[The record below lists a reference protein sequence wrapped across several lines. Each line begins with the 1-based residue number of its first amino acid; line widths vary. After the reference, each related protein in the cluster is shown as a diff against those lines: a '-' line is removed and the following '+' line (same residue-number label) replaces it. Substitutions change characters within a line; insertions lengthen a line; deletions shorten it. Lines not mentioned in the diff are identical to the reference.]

1 MASGRLLILDDD
13 RAIGQTMQLI
23 AESER
28 MEVRFTTQPGEFFEA
43 VIAWQPTHISID
55 LAMPEMDGVQ
65 VLGQLAACDCRA
77 GIIIASGV
85 GARVLDAARRSA
97 AGHGLHIIGVLA
109 KPFSTGALRA
119 LLADT
124 TTTAPVPVA
133 SKPAA
138 PPQAT
143 ARAPF
148 QATIAELQRALD
160 RHELQLVYQ
169 PKVSCADGA
178 LAGFEALVRWMH
190 PEHGLIMPDRFVPF
204 AEANGLIDALT
215 ERVVELV
222 LTWFGQFIASSGQVS
237 AATGQP
243 PDTAVA
249 VSLSMNIS
257 ARMPKDLLFVE
268 RILERCNQLG
278 IDPARLTFEL
288 TETSAME
295 DAVKSLDVLTRM
307 RVKGFQLSLDDF
319 GTGYSSMVQLVRLP
333 FSEIKVDKS
342 FVMTAMQSQES
353 RNVVKSIVQLGHSL
367 GLYVTAEGV
376 ESAETLE
383 YLKLIGCDL
392 AQGYYIASPMPAEH
406 IAEWIRARWP

>member
-13 RAIGQTMQLI
+13 KAIGQTMQLI

-28 MEVRFTTQPGEFFEA
+28 MEVRFTTGPDEFFEA
-43 VIAWQPTHISID
+43 VRAWQPTHISID

-65 VLGQLAACDCRA
+65 VLGQLAACGCRA

-124 TTTAPVPVA
+124 TTSAPVPTA
-133 SKPAA
+133 SKPATTL
-138 PPQAT
+138 QAS
-143 ARAPF
+143 ARKPF

-169 PKVSCADGA
+169 PKVRCADGA

-190 PEHGLIMPDRFVPF
+190 PEHGLIMPDHFVPF

-222 LTWFGQFIASSGQVS
+222 LAWFGQFIASTGQV
-237 AATGQP
+237 ATAQP
-243 PDTAVA
+243 PSPEAVAA

-257 ARMPKDLLFVE
+257 ARMPKDLQFVE
-268 RILERCNQLG
+268 RILERCHQLG

-295 DAVKSLDVLTRM
+295 DPVTSLDVLTRM
-307 RVKGFQLSLDDF
+307 RLKGFQLSLDDF

-342 FVMTAMQSQES
+342 FVMTAMKSQES

-383 YLKLIGCDL
+383 YLKEIGCDL
-392 AQGYYIASPMPAEH
+392 AQGYFIASPMPAEH
-406 IAEWIRARWP
+406 IAGWIRTHWP